1 MLAQKCVVIVEDN
14 EDTCEVLRLI
24 LEACGAQVISA
35 SRVQEAIQALETNHV
50 DLLISDIGLPGR
62 DGYALIREVR
72 ATPAMAKLPAVAL
85 TAFTTENNKF
95 QALAAGFDAH
105 LGKPMDARALL
116 NTAVSL
122 LDGRGGSESYSS

>member
-105 LGKPMDARALL
+105 L
-116 NTAVSL
+116 AVSL